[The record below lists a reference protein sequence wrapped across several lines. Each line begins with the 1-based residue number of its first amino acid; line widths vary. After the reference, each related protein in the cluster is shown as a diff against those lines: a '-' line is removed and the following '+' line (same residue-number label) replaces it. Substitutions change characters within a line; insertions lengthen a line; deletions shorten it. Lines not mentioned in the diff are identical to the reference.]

1 MSISRKHFDDLATII
16 ADAKNDIDLFPTR
29 QCVIN
34 HINVELIRFGKK
46 HNRQF
51 QTDRW
56 NNFIE
61 KKVNA

>member
-1 MSISRKHFDDLATII
+1 MSLSRKHFNDLATII

-34 HINVELIRFGKK
+34 HINVELIRFSKK

-61 KKVNA
+61 KKVNS